1 MNSKQQKSP
10 LLKIVAFVLASLM
23 LVLGAY
29 YGIQHYHN
37 YQANRIYHV
46 NETVEF
52 PDFNFTVKQAEFK
65 PVDLPLDKE
74 SVTKYGG
81 TEKPEDCDVMSRE
94 KTWIAFPVGSWSQ
107 YGPSDYDICK
117 MRNDSRLP
125 LREYLKSNSQLKVLY
140 SITANRNIST
150 KDLKIDMQVDSGRD
164 LKSKVNTLNGNQF
177 FDGCARIRFSGVGHI
192 PGDTYGDG
200 CTEEPVTY
208 TPYKQSL
215 LGGDLNKGL
224 SRDGFINTDV
234 RKSENNIDIKISY
247 RNETRI
253 VRITR

>member
-29 YGIQHYHN
+29 FGIQHYHN

-94 KTWIAFPVGSWSQ
+94 
-107 YGPSDYDICK
+107 
-117 MRNDSRLP
+117 
-125 LREYLKSNSQLKVLY
+125 
-140 SITANRNIST
+140 
-150 KDLKIDMQVDSGRD
+150 
-164 LKSKVNTLNGNQF
+164 
-177 FDGCARIRFSGVGHI
+177 
-192 PGDTYGDG
+192 
-200 CTEEPVTY
+200 
-208 TPYKQSL
+208 
-215 LGGDLNKGL
+215 
-224 SRDGFINTDV
+224 
-234 RKSENNIDIKISY
+234 
-247 RNETRI
+247 
-253 VRITR
+253 